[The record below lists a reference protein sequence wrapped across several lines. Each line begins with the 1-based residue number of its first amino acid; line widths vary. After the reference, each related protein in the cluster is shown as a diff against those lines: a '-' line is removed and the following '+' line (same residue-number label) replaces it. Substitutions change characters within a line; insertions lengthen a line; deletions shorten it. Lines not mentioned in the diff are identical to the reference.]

1 MTTNIFK
8 RRERGGGGREG
19 NRDSRVATAAMGEKE
34 NVLDER
40 GHILLSE

>member
-1 MTTNIFK
+1 MIINIFK

-19 NRDSRVATAAMGEKE
+19 NRDFRVVIVVMGEKE

-40 GHILLSE
+40 GYILLSE